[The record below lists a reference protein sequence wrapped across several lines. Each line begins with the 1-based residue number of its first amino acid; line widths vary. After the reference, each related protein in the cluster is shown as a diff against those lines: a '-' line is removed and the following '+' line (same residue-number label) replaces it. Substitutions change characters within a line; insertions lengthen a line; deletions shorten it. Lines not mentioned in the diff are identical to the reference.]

1 MLGDTIVARASAA
14 GGSERAVLRVSGPR
28 ARDVAARVFAPAL
41 PARRAVVEGRVRVPA
56 GELPAM
62 ALVFVAPASF
72 TGEDVVE
79 LHVPGSMAL
88 VQQLLDLLVDDG
100 AATGA
105 RLALP
110 GEFTAR
116 AVQRGKLDAASVEGL
131 LLLLHAEDARAAAAA
146 QAWLSGAA
154 ADETRSLRAQLQDA
168 LALVEAGLDF
178 DDGEAAAVPD
188 AAWRALLAQAR
199 ARLGAL
205 AAALPA
211 ARPGGEALLLGASN
225 AGKSSLAN
233 ALAGVDAALVA
244 DAPGTTR
251 DVLRIA
257 LPGGG
262 VLWDAPGDLE
272 APGELD
278 AAALALRDRVGGAA
292 AACLVVLDAS
302 RPQAPASALL
312 GPLPCA
318 GVVWTKCDLTAPPP
332 LPPALAARL
341 PAGTPTFATS
351 VRTGDGLAALRAH
364 LAASSARGAVDA
376 GGPLRAAL
384 GACLSALDRAL
395 AAAGG
400 PETAAV
406 DLQEALRSLD
416 AIAGTHSPED
426 LLDRIYAR
434 FCLGK

>member
-28 ARDVAARVFAPAL
+28 ARAVAARVFAPEL
-41 PARRAVVEGRVRVPA
+41 PPRRAVVEGRVRVPA

-88 VQQLLDLLVDDG
+88 VQQLIEALVHDG
-100 AATGA
+100 AAAGV
-105 RLALP
+105 RHALP

-116 AVQRGKLDAASVEGL
+116 AVQHGKLDAASAEGL

-154 ADETRSLRAQLQDA
+154 AEEARSLRAQLQDA
-168 LALVEAGLDF
+168 LALVEARLDF

-188 AAWRALLAQAR
+188 AAWRALLAPAR
-199 ARLGAL
+199 ERLRAL
-205 AAALPA
+205 ADALPA

-257 LPGGG
+257 LPDGGA
-262 VLWDAPGDLE
+262 LWDAPGDLD

-292 AACLVVLDAS
+292 AACVCVLDANC
-302 RPQAPASALL
+302 PQPPASALL
-312 GPLPCA
+312 GALPCVA
-318 GVVWTKCDLTAPPP
+318 VVWTKCDLAPPP
-332 LPPALAARL
+332 PVPAALAARL
-341 PAGTPTFATS
+341 PATTPAFATS
-351 VRTGDGLAALRAH
+351 ARTGAGLAALRAH
-364 LAASSARGAVDA
+364 LAAASTRGAVDA
-376 GGPLRAAL
+376 GGPLRQAL
-384 GACLSALDRAL
+384 GGCLTALDRAL
-395 AAAGG
+395 AAVGG